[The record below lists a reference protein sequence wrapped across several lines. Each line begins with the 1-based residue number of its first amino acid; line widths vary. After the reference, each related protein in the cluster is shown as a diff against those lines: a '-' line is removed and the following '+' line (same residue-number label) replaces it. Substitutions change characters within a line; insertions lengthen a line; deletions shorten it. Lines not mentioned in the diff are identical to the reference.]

1 MNRLFLLVLLLGL
14 ASFPGCGRSGSSN
27 IMDSADQEA
36 IDSYDA
42 QAEKDAAALGDYKE
56 IK

>member
-1 MNRLFLLVLLLGL
+1 MNRLLVLLLISGIV
-14 ASFPGCGRSGSSN
+14 SVSGCGRSNSSN

-36 IDSYDA
+36 IDAYDA

-56 IK
+56 ID